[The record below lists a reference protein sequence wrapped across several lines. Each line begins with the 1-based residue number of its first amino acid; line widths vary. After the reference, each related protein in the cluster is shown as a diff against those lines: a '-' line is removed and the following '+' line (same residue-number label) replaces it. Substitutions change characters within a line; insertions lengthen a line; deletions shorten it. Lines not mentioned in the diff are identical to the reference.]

1 MLELSLGGWAV
12 LALATVIIGITKSAT
27 PGTVTIAVALYASA
41 LPAKESTGAILALLI
56 FGDLG
61 ALLMYRR
68 TVHWVTLIKLTPAV
82 LLGLLGGYW
91 FLANTNDAQV
101 SITIALILLLITVV
115 GLYQNR
121 RAIQSNNRSAPQP
134 VNKTRL
140 KTQADRLFYGGTG
153 GFMTMVANA
162 AGPSLGMYFL
172 TVHLPARY
180 FLGTMAVFF
189 AVINLI
195 KLPFS
200 IQLGLITLESLAMN
214 LALIPAL
221 AIGFMIGRLIVNRID
236 QKTFE
241 RLVVLFTVLG
251 ALYLLIQGLLHP

>member
-1 MLELSLGGWAV
+1 
-12 LALATVIIGITKSAT
+12 
-27 PGTVTIAVALYASA
+27 
-41 LPAKESTGAILALLI
+41 
-56 FGDLG
+56 
-61 ALLMYRR
+61 
-68 TVHWVTLIKLTPAV
+68 
-82 LLGLLGGYW
+82 
-91 FLANTNDAQV
+91 
-101 SITIALILLLITVV
+101 
-115 GLYQNR
+115 
-121 RAIQSNNRSAPQP
+121 
-134 VNKTRL
+134 
-140 KTQADRLFYGGTG
+140 
-153 GFMTMVANA
+153 MTMVANA